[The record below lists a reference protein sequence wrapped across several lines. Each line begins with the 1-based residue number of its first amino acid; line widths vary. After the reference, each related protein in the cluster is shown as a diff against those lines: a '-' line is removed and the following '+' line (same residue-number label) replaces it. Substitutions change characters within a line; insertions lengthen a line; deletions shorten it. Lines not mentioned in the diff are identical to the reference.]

1 MTIETAKRLNLIKQ
15 LLLLEE
21 FELLDVQIEKLITAN
36 DGNSYKEIIENIQEK
51 SFNKAIE
58 LIQNKLN
65 ASPNLVLSED
75 EDLIALKMEIRAL
88 ELDYNSIVN
97 EVAETEKL
105 IHNFSTQ
112 QNQELGDLLNQILKF
127 RRDKLEI
134 EKGKSKK
141 KKIEFEEANSDYE
154 KFNEQYEVSKKEII
168 NLLDEKQKKE
178 LKKNYRKASKL
189 CHPDIVNENLKFQAQ
204 EIFRELRLAYEQ
216 NDLERVNEILSSL
229 ENGNLF
235 IKKSDSINE
244 KSILKVEIIN
254 LRKKISNIEDKL
266 SELKSSDTYQSII
279 KIENWE
285 SYFENTKKTLFEELR
300 NLKDNE

>member
-1 MTIETAKRLNLIKQ
+1 MKIKITLRLYW
-15 LLLLEE
+15 
-21 FELLDVQIEKLITAN
+21 
-36 DGNSYKEIIENIQEK
+36 G
-51 SFNKAIE
+51 
-58 LIQNKLN
+58 LN
-65 ASPNLVLSED
+65 
-75 EDLIALKMEIRAL
+75 
-88 ELDYNSIVN
+88 Y
-97 EVAETEKL
+97 
-105 IHNFSTQ
+105 TQ

>member
-216 NDLERVNEILSSL
+216 NDCFSPYKTRVI
-229 ENGNLF
+229 F
-235 IKKSDSINE
+235 
-244 KSILKVEIIN
+244 
-254 LRKKISNIEDKL
+254 
-266 SELKSSDTYQSII
+266 
-279 KIENWE
+279 
-285 SYFENTKKTLFEELR
+285 
-300 NLKDNE
+300 